1 LRRSAS
7 PSPSQQSSPLYTLEP
22 SGPPIPAKVPI
33 AAPMGQNYPTA
44 GMDALSQEM
53 QSIDIG
59 SGGWDSGR
67 SARRYA
73 PRATILSNGYS
84 R

>member
-1 LRRSAS
+1 VS
-7 PSPSQQSSPLYTLEP
+7 PNPNPQTSPLYSYDN

-33 AAPMGQNYPTA
+33 ATPVANNGHHRGS

-59 SGGWDSGR
+59 SRGYEPVR
-67 SARRYA
+67 AVRRYA
-73 PRATILSNGYS
+73 PRVPVTTSEGY